1 MFNTAA
7 RRPLMMFSSFFAIVE
22 LEDSFG
28 EIMEDLKNELL
39 VRVRDHAALALHEVS
54 VMPEAVANPQLLI
67 MTDLEKATA
76 QIAALSEM
84 KKDVIKVGLELHAL
98 YARIADFLAID
109 EDQLLSVEEL
119 IELGHRLAAERP
131 GTDVAAAGGDARA
144 DVEAG
149 GSKYREAIRKAI
161 ARTHTGAAPKGGNVF
176 GHDEGDYFLGF
187 YQKSGSTAKELKFSV
202 NKEVITELGAS
213 ADGHL
218 YLVCKDGLVAD
229 ILVSDLADKEPEA
242 SRWEFFVAVS
252 DDTVTSVLTN
262 KRAHALRFDQFSAG
276 VKGSAD

>member
-1 MFNTAA
+1 MFDSMVRA
-7 RRPLMMFSSFFAIVE
+7 RRVIPARFFAKVTSQ
-22 LEDSFG
+22 DSFG
-28 EIMEDLKNELL
+28 ETMEDLKNGLL
-39 VRVRDHAALALHEVS
+39 ARVQEHAALALHEVS
-54 VMPEAVANPQLLI
+54 LMPEAVANPQLLI

-98 YARIADFLAID
+98 YARIADFLSID

-119 IELGHRLAAERP
+119 IALGGKLATERP
-131 GTDVAAAGGDARA
+131 GPAAAGAEA
-144 DVEAG
+144 KTDVEAG
-149 GSKYREAIRKAI
+149 GSKYRDAIRKQVAG
-161 ARTHTGAAPKGGNVF
+161 THTDVTAKGGNVF

-187 YQKSGSTAKELKFSV
+187 YQKSGSTAKELKFSI
-202 NKEVITELGAS
+202 NKEVITELTAS

-229 ILVSDLADKEPEA
+229 IAVSDLEGKEPDA
-242 SRWEFFVAVS
+242 SRWEFFVAVA
-252 DDTVTSVLTN
+252 DDAVTSVLTN
-262 KRAHALRFDQFSAG
+262 KRAHALQFDQFSAG